1 MTPSRATRTPR
12 ALLAG
17 LPFAAAALVA
27 TVVHTSLR
35 DRLPDPMA
43 THFPGSGPPDGFS
56 SAKSFLVV
64 GLLMLIGTGMLFAV
78 VAARQRVGA
87 ARWTVVLG
95 WATAGLLGS
104 VSVSVL
110 RVNAVVGDAHD
121 ARMSWWHLVVAFGI
135 GAVAGGAGW
144 LITRGWPR
152 TWEVGEGTA
161 GGASLAL
168 REGERAV
175 WVRQAGSWP
184 LALIAAALI
193 VAGLVVTALV
203 SRWGLVVAG
212 AGLGS
217 LVFGRVQVTV
227 GPRGLV
233 VAQSLLSWPRVRIPL
248 EQVESA
254 SRRTISPLGDF
265 GGWGYRIRPGASGVV
280 LRAGEALVVRR
291 SGGREFAVTV
301 DDAGTAAA
309 LLNSLVARKGSP
321 C

>member
-1 MTPSRATRTPR
+1 MPISSAPR

-27 TVVHTSLR
+27 SAVRTALR

-56 SAKSFLVV
+56 SGSGFLVV
-64 GLLMLIGTGMLFAV
+64 GLLMLVGTGALFGV
-78 VAARQRVGA
+78 VAGRQRVGA

-95 WATAGLLGS
+95 WGTAGLLGS
-104 VSVSVL
+104 VAVSVL
-110 RVNAVVGDAHD
+110 RVNAAVGDAHD
-121 ARMSWWHLVVAFGI
+121 ARMPWWHLAVA
-135 GAVAGGAGW
+135 GAVAAVAGAGGW
-144 LITRGWPR
+144 LLTRGWPR

-161 GGASLAL
+161 GTSLAL
-168 REGERAV
+168 RDGERAV
-175 WVRQAGSWP
+175 WVRRAGSLP
-184 LALIAAALI
+184 LTLLGSALIAA
-193 VAGLVVTALV
+193 GLVAAALV
-203 SRWGLVVAG
+203 GWWGLPVAG
-212 AGLGS
+212 AGLAS
-217 LVFGRVQVTV
+217 LGFGRVQVTV
-227 GPRGLV
+227 GPQGLV
-233 VAQSLLSWPRVRIPL
+233 VAQSGLRWPRVRIPL

-265 GGWGYRIRPGASGVV
+265 GGWGYRVRPGATGVV

-291 SGGREFAVTV
+291 TGGREFAVTV

-309 LLNSLVARKGSP
+309 LLNSLVARKDSP